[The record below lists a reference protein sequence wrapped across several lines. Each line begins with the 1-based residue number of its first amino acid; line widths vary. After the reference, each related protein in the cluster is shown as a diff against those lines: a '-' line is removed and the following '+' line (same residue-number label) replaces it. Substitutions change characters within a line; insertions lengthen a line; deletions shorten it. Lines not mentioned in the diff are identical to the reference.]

1 MASRFEKF
9 SERARRAL
17 TYAQEEAQRFNH
29 NYIGTEHILLG
40 LVRESDGVAAKVLT
54 NLDIDL
60 NKVRS
65 AVEFIIG
72 RGGKTGS
79 AEVGLTPRAKRV
91 IEFAV
96 DEARRLNHS
105 YVGTEH
111 LLLGLLR
118 EGEGVAG
125 GVLESLGVSLQR
137 ARDEVTR
144 ILSQGATQGQSG
156 AKSSSKTPTLDQL
169 GHDLTAMARAD
180 KLDPVIGRQKEIQR
194 VVQILS
200 RRTKNNP
207 VLIGEPG
214 VGKTAIVEG
223 LAHRI
228 VSGDVPHTLQGKRV
242 VTLDMGT
249 LVAGTKY
256 RGEFEE
262 RLKKV
267 IEELKG
273 AGNCVLFIDEMH
285 TIVGAGA
292 AEGAVDAAN
301 ILKPSLARGELQCIG
316 ATTLDDY
323 RKHVERDPA
332 LERRF
337 QPVLVEEPSVEQ
349 AIEILQ
355 GIKSRYEEHHRVVI
369 TDEAIKAAVTFAS
382 RYIADRFQPDK
393 AIDLMDESASRVR
406 LKEGAVPI
414 GLKEAKAALESVRRD
429 KESAIGAQQYEYAVE
444 LRDREVHL
452 AEKIQQMES
461 SWRADQSSDR
471 PVVTEADIAEV
482 LSMWTGIPPSK
493 LAADE
498 KSRLVQMEQV
508 LHERIVSQDE
518 AIVTVA
524 KAVRR
529 ARSGLKDPRRPIGSF
544 IFLGPTGVGKTE
556 LARALAEF
564 MFGSE
569 DALIRL
575 DMSEFMERHSV
586 ARLVGAPPGY
596 VGYDEGG
603 QLTEA
608 VRRKSY
614 CAILLDEI
622 EKAHPDVFNILLQ
635 IFDDGH
641 LTDAKGRKVDFRN
654 SIVIMTSNI
663 GAELI
668 KKDSMMGFV
677 SRVDEGKVK
686 QRSYERMKEKLL
698 EELKKTF
705 RPEFLNRLDGVVVFR
720 HLSKEE
726 IRQIV
731 DLMLRP
737 VKAHLIERG
746 VGLAVTEDAK
756 ELLCEKGYDEAFGA
770 RPLRRVI
777 QTMIEDK
784 LSEMLLH
791 DELGL
796 GETIRLL
803 REGDEIV
810 EAVEVALRPYATQL
824 NEKKIKLELTGEAR
838 KALRDE
844 VGRLYEQHIEAEKE
858 PSPEDRKRDEAFIN
872 GLNLLGQKLL
882 DQAWAELNLGE
893 QLERKELKSGD
904 TVYLVRDGEKFSIR
918 KEARLPADSKTRVE
932 SSS

>member
-1 MASRFEKF
+1 ASRFEKF

-40 LVRESDGVAAKVLT
+40 LVREGDGVAVKVLT
-54 NLDIDL
+54 NLGVDI
-60 NKVRS
+60 NKVNS

-72 RGGKTGS
+72 RGGKMSSTDI
-79 AEVGLTPRAKRV
+79 GLTPRAKKV

-96 DEARRLNHS
+96 DEARRFNHN

-125 GVLESLGVSLQR
+125 GVLESLGVNLEHTR
-137 ARDEVTR
+137 NEVASILTQNTTQAPSGTR
-144 ILSQGATQGQSG
+144 T
-156 AKSSSKTPTLDQL
+156 SSRTPMLDQL
-169 GHDLTAMARAD
+169 GRDLTAM
-180 KLDPVIGRQKEIQR
+180 VIGRSKEIQR
-194 VVQILS
+194 VTQILS

-207 VLIGEPG
+207 ALIGEPG

-228 VSGDVPHTLQGKRV
+228 IAGEVPHTLQGKRV
-242 VTLDMGT
+242 VTLDIGS

-267 IEELKG
+267 IEEIKV
-273 AGNCVLFIDEMH
+273 ATNCVLFIDEMH

-301 ILKPSLARGELQCIG
+301 ILKPALARGELQCVG

-323 RKHVERDPA
+323 RKHVEKDSA

-337 QPVLVEEPSVEQ
+337 QPVRVEEPTVEQ
-349 AIEILQ
+349 TIEILH
-355 GIKSRYEEHHRVVI
+355 GIKERYEEHHQLI
-369 TDEAIKAAVTFAS
+369 ISDEAIKASANLAS
-382 RYIADRFQPDK
+382 RYISDRFLPDK
-393 AIDLMDESASRVR
+393 AIDLMDEASSRVR
-406 LKEGAVPI
+406 LSGGIIPI
-414 GLKEAKAALESVRRD
+414 GLKEAKRALESVQQD
-429 KESAIGAQQYEYAVE
+429 KEAAIASQQYEYAVE

-452 AEKIQQMES
+452 TDKIQQLDDNWQAELS
-461 SWRADQSSDR
+461 RDK
-471 PVVTEADIAEV
+471 PVVSEEDITEV
-482 LSMWTGIPPSK
+482 VSMWTGIPVIK

-498 KSRLVQMEQV
+498 SERLLHMEEAIHQ
-508 LHERIVSQDE
+508 RIISQDE
-518 AIVTVA
+518 AITTVA

-529 ARSGLKDPRRPIGSF
+529 ARTGLKNPRHPIGSF
-544 IFLGPTGVGKTE
+544 VFLGPTGVGKTE
-556 LARALAEF
+556 LVRALAEF

-575 DMSEFMERHSV
+575 DMSEFMERHAV

-614 CAILLDEI
+614 CAILFDEI

-641 LTDAKGRKVDFRN
+641 LTDAKGRKVNFRN
-654 SIVIMTSNI
+654 SIIVMTSNI

-668 KKDSMMGFV
+668 KKDAVIGFT
-677 SRVDEGKVK
+677 SRTDETKTR
-686 QRSYERMKEKLL
+686 QRSYEKMKEKLL

-705 RPEFLNRLDGVVVFR
+705 RPEFINRLDGVVVFH
-720 HLSKEE
+720 HLTREHT
-726 IRQIV
+726 RQIV
-731 DLMLRP
+731 DLQLRP
-737 VKAHLIERG
+737 VRSQLLERG
-746 VGLAVTEDAK
+746 MSLEVTEEAK
-756 ELLCEKGYDEAFGA
+756 DLLSEKGFDEDFGA
-770 RPLRRVI
+770 RPLQRVI
-777 QTMIEDK
+777 QTMVEDQ
-784 LSEMLLH
+784 LSEA
-791 DELGL
+791 
-796 GETIRLL
+796 LL
-803 REGDEIV
+803 R
-810 EAVEVALRPYATQL
+810 
-824 NEKKIKLELTGEAR
+824 GEF
-838 KALRDE
+838 
-844 VGRLYEQHIEAEKE
+844 QI
-858 PSPEDRKRDEAFIN
+858 
-872 GLNLLGQKLL
+872 
-882 DQAWAELNLGE
+882 
-893 QLERKELKSGD
+893 GD
-904 TVYLVRDGEKFSIR
+904 TICLDRDGEEITVRS
-918 KEARLPADSKTRVE
+918 ATLVN